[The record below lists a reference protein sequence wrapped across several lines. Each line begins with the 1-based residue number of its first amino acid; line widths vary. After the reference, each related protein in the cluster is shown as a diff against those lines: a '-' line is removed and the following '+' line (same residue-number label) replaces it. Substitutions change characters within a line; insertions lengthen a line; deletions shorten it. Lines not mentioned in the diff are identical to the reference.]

1 MANMLQ
7 TKTNSESFLGHP
19 PGLST
24 LFFTEMWERMS
35 YYGMRALLVLFM
47 TLNLQEGGLGLTV
60 ASATAIYGIYTGA
73 VYFFGL
79 PGGWLADRL
88 LGGQNAIYYGGLII
102 MFGHILLA
110 IPSNFTFFVGLIL
123 VAVGTGLLKPN
134 IGALVGQ
141 LYEGKSNR
149 REAGYAIYYMGI
161 NIGSLIGGLV
171 CGWIQVNISYH
182 AAFGA
187 AALGM
192 GIGLIQFKLTSYKL
206 KGNAENPTLP
216 LSTNGLKITKISI
229 LICSLLLGMLT
240 VLMLSGRIS
249 IDPVSVARYTTV
261 VITSLFLMYFTRVL
275 AFEKLSSSEHRALFA
290 ILLICIAS
298 TLFWAG
304 FEQAGSSL
312 NLFALDFTDRLIGNF
327 EIPAAWFQS
336 VNSFFVIV
344 LSPFFAAIWIN
355 LSKRLIMPNYGLKC
369 AAGLII
375 MASGFIIMFFAALSA
390 SSGLKVSSSWLIS
403 TYFLHTVAELCLS
416 PVALSAV
423 SQLSPKRFSGQMM
436 GLFTLTYSIGSLVA
450 GLIAGNF
457 NPENIKELPFL
468 FLQISIFSVFAGVVV
483 GICGLV
489 TRNWE
494 TVQKQD

>member
-1 MANMLQ
+1 MLQ
-7 TKTNSESFLGHP
+7 TQTSSQSFLGHP

-60 ASATAIYGIYTGA
+60 ASATAIYGIYTGS

-88 LGGQNAIYYGGLII
+88 IGGQNAIYYGGLII

-110 IPSNFTFFVGLIL
+110 IPSNYTFFLGLIF
-123 VAVGTGLLKPN
+123 VALGTGLLKPN

-141 LYEGKSNR
+141 LYEANSDR

-171 CGWIQVNISYH
+171 CGWIQVNINYH

-187 AALGM
+187 AAVGM
-192 GIGLIQFKLTSYKL
+192 AIGLTQFKLTSYKL
-206 KGNAENPTLP
+206 EGNAKKPTLP
-216 LSTNGLKITKISI
+216 LSMAGLKITKMSI
-229 LICSLLLGMLT
+229 LICALLSSATITLLLT
-240 VLMLSGRIS
+240 GRIS
-249 IDPVSVARYTTV
+249 LDPVSLAEYTTV
-261 VITSLFLMYFTRVL
+261 VITALFVMYFIKLL
-275 AFEKLSSSEHRALFA
+275 ALEQLSLSERKALYA

-298 TLFWAG
+298 TMFWAG

-312 NLFALDFTDRLIGNF
+312 NLFARDFTDRFIINF
-327 EIPAAWFQS
+327 EIPTAWFQS
-336 VNSFFVIV
+336 VNSLFVIV
-344 LSPFFAAIWIN
+344 LSPFFASMWIN
-355 LSKRLIMPNYGLKC
+355 LNKRLITPNYGVKC

-375 MASGFIIMFFAALSA
+375 MASGFFVMFFAALSA

-436 GLFTLTYSIGSLVA
+436 GFFTLTYSIGSLVA
-450 GLIAGNF
+450 GLIAGKF
-457 NPENIKELPFL
+457 NPENIQEMPLL
-468 FLQISIFSVFAGVVV
+468 FLQITIFAVAAGVIV
-483 GICGLV
+483 GICGLI
-489 TRNWE
+489 TRQWE
-494 TVQKQD
+494 TIQKQK